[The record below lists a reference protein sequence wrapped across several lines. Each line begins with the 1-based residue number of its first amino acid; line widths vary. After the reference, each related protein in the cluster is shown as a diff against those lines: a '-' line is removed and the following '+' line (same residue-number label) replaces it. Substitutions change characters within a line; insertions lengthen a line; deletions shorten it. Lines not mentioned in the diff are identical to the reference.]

1 MMDPYQH
8 MLTKKQNVLY
18 LMIVNMPSD
27 EELADAMAEIER
39 QREGGFKLPGFLA
52 RF

>member
-1 MMDPYQH
+1 MDPCQQ
-8 MLTKKQNVLY
+8 MLTKIQNVLY
-18 LMIVNMPSD
+18 LMVVNMPSE